1 MSILFRRSKI
11 FIELK
16 SLLAYT
22 DLYVVERLFEM
33 SHEQNLDLSLF
44 TTLKKEVNAIG
55 FDQMRYKLQEKKFI
69 NVLYGYLDFDV
80 VCKGERDPYE
90 FCRELYNSLL
100 YQEYDFYAP
109 NSPVLELTPLAD
121 SIQLIATDVNTDSIY
136 IYMEEEC
143 RYLQQ
148 ILDSFMGSSK
158 IQYVSGDK
166 KEFLTNNTFDSYF
179 FESIDDISYISRR
192 HPNKSEVIVPAFPFN
207 ASGYKFDDETGEPI
221 YSQDSLHKIPALP
234 ENPMK
239 YEKEYNLTIALIDV
253 PL

>member
-1 MSILFRRSKI
+1 MSVLFRRSKI
-11 FIELK
+11 FIDLK

-22 DLYVVERLFEM
+22 DLYVIERLFEM
-33 SHEQNLDLSLF
+33 SYEQNLDLSIF
-44 TTLKKEVNAIG
+44 TTLKKEVNTIG

-207 ASGYKFDDETGEPI
+207 ASGYEFDDETGEPR